1 MAGRTL
7 EALES
12 ESENGE
18 FTTTVTRYTHRA
30 VQPRPKRRKQRYSEG
45 DEACC
50 SCSRHSSCK
59 TSRCDCYEDG
69 TPCTNCRCLHRC
81 QNLQSLTT
89 QEELQICGETNDD
102 DEDDTSFAGSDA
114 SYTYT
119 ALSPPP
125 LTQPAEMVEV
135 APGET
140 PTWEFD
146 GNATDGDEEEVGTHP
161 LLT

>member
-1 MAGRTL
+1 M

-12 ESENGE
+12 ESEDGE
-18 FTTTVTRYTHRA
+18 FTTTVTRYTRRA

-50 SCSRHSSCK
+50 NCSRHSSCK

-81 QNLQSLTT
+81 QNLQPLPT

-119 ALSPPP
+119 ALPPPP
-125 LTQPAEMVEV
+125 LTQHAEMVEV

-140 PTWEFD
+140 PTGEFD
-146 GNATDGDEEEVGTHP
+146 GNATVGDE
-161 LLT
+161 